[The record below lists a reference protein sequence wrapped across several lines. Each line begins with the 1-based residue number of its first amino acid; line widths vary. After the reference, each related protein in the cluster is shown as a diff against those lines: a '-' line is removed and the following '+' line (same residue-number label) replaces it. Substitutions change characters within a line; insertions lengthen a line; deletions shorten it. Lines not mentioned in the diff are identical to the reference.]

1 MEVMGHR
8 GGIHKVKRVVHGWC
22 LQLSATGEN
31 YENPNILDC
40 CTSRDKVLHRW
51 EGNAKIMKDI

>member
-1 MEVMGHR
+1 MGHR

-40 CTSRDKVLHRW
+40 CTSRDEVLHRW
-51 EGNAKIMKDI
+51 EGNAKIMKDM